1 MRPGNSSGSYY
12 SRQAGAREAEHS
24 GRGMKHAECRA
35 AHGKQHATGRFVWVH
50 HRRCLGASQTLPG
63 EPLQAACPCWCMQRR
78 ELCWVLIAAA
88 SVPCVAMLQLPRVPK
103 QLLTVQKSCEL
114 TARPSSLM
122 GNFTS
127 QEPTMFWILNSLKV
141 AWKPS
146 LMMIL
151 QYCTRTSSVRQG
163 IKDACCNRRGMP
175 FRAGYQC

>member
-1 MRPGNSSGSYY
+1 MLLL
-12 SRQAGAREAEHS
+12 Q
-24 GRGMKHAECRA
+24 C
-35 AHGKQHATGRFVWVH
+35 ATCINV
-50 HRRCLGASQTLPG
+50 
-63 EPLQAACPCWCMQRR
+63 
-78 ELCWVLIAAA
+78 
-88 SVPCVAMLQLPRVPK
+88 QLPRVLK

-114 TARPSSLM
+114 TARPSSLI

-163 IKDACCNRRGMP
+163 IKDPYTLLQQAKHALLGIP
-175 FRAGYQC
+175 PTLVGYRCSEL